1 MAKKNKAQLTPEELA
16 AKKLKTRKGWARVGA
31 VACALAITAAVYAVG
46 SKDGHKIKQVEE
58 TPQVVTQVVKVE
70 ASTQKTETTTEAT
83 TKAAETTTKAAETTT
98 AASSD
103 DSSSGGI
110 MDTITGLLGGL
121 GDLGGG
127 LGDID
132 LSGAGDT
139 IEGVGNTA
147 KDFFYDIADKI
158 ENGDS
163 IGDLGG
169 DIIGGLG
176 Q

>member
-16 AKKLKTRKGWARVGA
+16 EKKLKTRKGWARVGA
-31 VACALAITAAVYAVG
+31 VACALAITAAVYSVG
-46 SKDGHKIKQVEE
+46 SKGGHKIKQVEE

-83 TKAAETTTKAAETTT
+83 TKAAETTTKAA
-98 AASSD
+98 S
-103 DSSSGGI
+103 DSSSDGGI
-110 MDTITGLLGGL
+110 LDTITGLLGGL
-121 GDLGGG
+121 GDIGS
-127 LGDID
+127 LGDMD
-132 LSGAGDT
+132 FSGAGDT

-163 IGDLGG
+163 LGDIGG
-169 DIIGGLG
+169 DIVGGLG

>member
-1 MAKKNKAQLTPEELA
+1 MAKKNKVQLTPEELA

-58 TPQVVTQVVKVE
+58 TPQVVTQVVTVAATTK
-70 ASTQKTETTTEAT
+70 APETTTEATTKAPET
-83 TKAAETTTKAAETTT
+83 TKAAETTTKAA
-98 AASSD
+98 SS
-103 DSSSGGI
+103 DSSSDGGI

-121 GDLGGG
+121 GD
-127 LGDID
+127 ID
-132 LSGAGDT
+132 LSGAGD
-139 IEGVGNTA
+139 
-147 KDFFYDIADKI
+147 IADKM

-163 IGDLGG
+163 IGDIGG
-169 DIIGGLG
+169 DLSNGIG

>member
-16 AKKLKTRKGWARVGA
+16 EKKLKTRKGWARVGA
-31 VACALAITAAVYAVG
+31 VVCALAITAAVYAVG
-46 SKDGHKIKQVEE
+46 AKDGHKIKQVEE
-58 TPQVVTQVVKVE
+58 TPQVVTQVVTVAATTK
-70 ASTQKTETTTEAT
+70 APETTTEATTKAPET
-83 TKAAETTTKAAETTT
+83 TKAAETTTKAA
-98 AASSD
+98 SS
-103 DSSSGGI
+103 DSSSDGGI
-110 MDTITGLLGGL
+110 LDTITGLI
-121 GDLGGG
+121 GG

-158 ENGDS
+158 ESGDS
-163 IGDLGG
+163 LGDIGG
-169 DIIGGLG
+169 DIVGGLG

>member
-16 AKKLKTRKGWARVGA
+16 EKKLKTRKGWARVGA
-31 VACALAITAAVYAVG
+31 VVCALAITAAVYSVG
-46 SKDGHKIKQVEE
+46 SKGGHKIKQVEE

-98 AASSD
+98 KAAS
-103 DSSSGGI
+103 DSSSDGGI
-110 MDTITGLLGGL
+110 LDTITGLIGGL
-121 GDLGGG
+121 GDM
-127 LGDID
+127 DF
-132 LSGAGDT
+132 SGAGDT

-158 ENGDS
+158 ESGDS
-163 IGDLGG
+163 LGDIGG